1 MAKDKITQCESCAYY
16 DYDEEYDCYVCTI
29 NLDED
34 DYASYMGSSHS
45 SCPYYSFYDEYSIV
59 RKQN

>member
-16 DYDEEYDCYVCTI
+16 DYDEEYDCYLCTI

-34 DYASYMGSSHS
+34 DYASYMGGHS